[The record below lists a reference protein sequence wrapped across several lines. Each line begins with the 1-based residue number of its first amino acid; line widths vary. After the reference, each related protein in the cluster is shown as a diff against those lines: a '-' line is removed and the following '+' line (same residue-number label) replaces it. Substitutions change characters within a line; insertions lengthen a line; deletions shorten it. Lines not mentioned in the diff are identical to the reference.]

1 MEERQFGRVAAKAGA
16 VDRVVADGSNGD
28 SSSYEVA
35 MTAPEINPP
44 RLPTIPSEI
53 LPLRARQ
60 FRLPK
65 TFSSLRHRNFQLFVF
80 GQLIS
85 NVGTWMQI
93 IAQGWLVYQLSQSE
107 LALGIVGFASAIPA
121 LMITPWGGVIVDRMP
136 KRNLLVITQTASM
149 IFAFILAALTF
160 AGVAQVWHVVALA
173 IGLGVVNA
181 FDGPARQAFV
191 VEMVGRPDLPNAI
204 ALNSMTFNGARI
216 FGPAIGGVLLA
227 AVGAGWCFF
236 WNGVTFVAVILGLMA
251 MRLPP
256 HEPAQRKLSPWQQLR
271 SGVIY
276 ASSVKEVRALLMM
289 AFIISCFGITYS
301 TILPAFVVKVLQ
313 HDAAA
318 FGALNT
324 SAGIGAI
331 ITAFLIAR
339 NGEGGKRGQWLSVS
353 AIAFP
358 IVLCLFAINTIYPVA
373 LVLMVFIGMGF
384 MSQFTLINTLL
395 QTNISDEMR
404 GRVMSLYT
412 LTFFGFTPFGNLAMG
427 AVSEQWGLS
436 EAIVGSAV
444 IALVLSIIVIAKTPQ
459 LRNLA

>member
-1 MEERQFGRVAAKAGA
+1 MEERKSTRYTVNDAVAGNGA
-16 VDRVVADGSNGD
+16 QANETSFD
-28 SSSYEVA
+28 VA
-35 MTAPEINPP
+35 MTAQEINPP
-44 RLPTIPSEI
+44 RLPAIPPEV

-65 TFSSLRHRNFQLFVF
+65 TFAAMRHRNFQLFVF

-121 LMITPWGGVIVDRMP
+121 LFITPWGGVIVDRVP
-136 KRNLLVITQTASM
+136 KRTLLVITQTVSM
-149 IFAFILAALTF
+149 LLAFVLAALTLS
-160 AGVAQVWHVVALA
+160 GVVQVWHVVALA
-173 IGLGVVNA
+173 VGLGVVNA

-191 VEMVGRPDLPNAI
+191 VEMVGRSDLPNAI

-216 FGPAIGGVLLA
+216 FGPAIGGILLA

-236 WNGVTFVAVILGLMA
+236 WNGFTFLAVIVGLMA

-256 HEPAQRKLSPWQQLR
+256 HQVSNRKLSPWQQLR
-271 SGVIY
+271 SGVVY
-276 ASSVKEVRALLMM
+276 ANNMEQVRALLLM

-301 TILPAFVVKVLQ
+301 TILPAFVDKVLRQ
-313 HDAAA
+313 DAAA

-339 NGEGGKRGQWLSVS
+339 YGENGQRGRWLAVS

-358 IVLCLFAINTIYPVA
+358 IVLSLFALNRSYPVA
-373 LVLMVFIGMGF
+373 LVLGVFLGMGF

-395 QTNISDEMR
+395 QTNITDEMR

-412 LTFFGFTPFGNLAMG
+412 LTFFGLTPFGNLAMG
-427 AVSEQWGLS
+427 AVAEHWGLS
-436 EAIVGSAV
+436 EAIVGSAL
-444 IALVLSIIVIAKTPQ
+444 IALVLSVIVLSKSPQ
-459 LRNLA
+459 LRQLM